1 MNSFTENNHIITEV
15 MKLKNYLKDQTS
27 PYLLQHADNPVNWYP
42 WCKEAFDKA
51 KEENK
56 PIFLSIGY
64 STCHWCHVMAHES
77 FEDEEVAEELNRHFI
92 SIKVDKE
99 ERPDIDSIYMS
110 VCMMF
115 TGNGGWPTSI
125 FMTPEQKPFYAGTY
139 FPKNAPYGSIGFL
152 ALLKIIHKKWEEN
165 EDSLIKTGEEITR
178 ELQWYTEETK
188 QFAKG
193 QGNQKIDEK
202 LQEQAFWWFWN
213 NFDRKYGG
221 FGMAPKFPSPHNLLF
236 LMEYYDVTGEETA
249 LEMAEKT
256 LLQMYKGGIFDHIGY
271 GFSRYSTDNY
281 FLVPHF
287 EKMLY
292 DNALLLLAYTRA
304 FSITRKDIYQNVA
317 EKTADYILREMT
329 SPEGG
334 FYSAQDADSEGVEGR
349 YYVFDYWEII
359 DLLGEEKG
367 KSFNE
372 YYNITRQGNFEGKN
386 IPNRLKES
394 QDVEKEQEFK
404 ECKEKVY
411 AYRKERCKLHL
422 DDKILTSWNGLM
434 IGAFAVMYR
443 VFGKDIYLQQ
453 AKAAYD
459 FLERNQQEE
468 GVLFVS
474 YREGKCQGNGFL
486 DDYAFYVF
494 ALLNLYQATLEKR
507 YLEKAIRYCKKT
519 ITDFGDREQGGFYLY
534 GKENEQLIVTPKETY
549 DGAIPSGN
557 SVMAYNLVKL
567 WNLLLEDEWQEEA
580 KRQLKFLALC
590 AGEDE
595 EIADTANGNGKA
607 AAQSFFLVALS
618 MYQNPPEHI
627 VCVWKDKSDLE
638 KLKDKIK
645 QGADILVY
653 EKETENY
660 PKINDKTTLYICKD
674 YSCLPPVN
682 LS

>member
-1 MNSFTENNHIITEV
+1 M
-15 MKLKNYLKDQTS
+15 KNYLKDQTS

-42 WCKEAFDKA
+42 WCREAFDKA

-99 ERPDIDSIYMS
+99 ERPDIDSVYMS

-125 FMTPEQKPFYAGTY
+125 FMTPDQKPFYAGTY
-139 FPKNAPYGSIGFL
+139 FPKNAPYGRIGFL

-165 EDSLIKTGEEITR
+165 ENALIKTGEEITK
-178 ELQWYTEETK
+178 ELHWYTEETK
-188 QFAKG
+188 EFNKVKET
-193 QGNQKIDEK
+193 NEIDEK

-221 FGMAPKFPSPHNLLF
+221 FGMPPKFPAPHNLMF
-236 LMEYYDVTGEETA
+236 LMEYYDVTGEESA
-249 LEMAEKT
+249 LEMTEKT
-256 LLQMYKGGIFDHIGY
+256 LLQMYKGGMFDHIGY
-271 GFSRYSTDNY
+271 GFSRYSTDQY

-292 DNALLLLAYTRA
+292 DNALMLLAYTKA
-304 FSITRKDIYQNVA
+304 HSLTGKDIYRNIA

-329 SPEGG
+329 STEGA

-349 YYVFDYWEII
+349 YYVFDYQEII
-359 DLLGEEKG
+359 DLLGEKKG
-367 KSFNE
+367 KNFNR
-372 YYNITRQGNFEGKN
+372 YFNITKEGNFEGKN
-386 IPNRLKES
+386 IPNRLKA
-394 QDVEKEQEFK
+394 DNDFGKEEELK
-404 ECKEKVY
+404 ECIDKVY

-434 IGAFAVMYR
+434 IGAFATMYR
-443 VFGKDIYLQQ
+443 IFGKDIYLQQ
-453 AKAAYD
+453 AMSACD
-459 FLERNQQEE
+459 FIERQQQEE
-468 GVLFVS
+468 DVLFVS
-474 YREGKCQGNGFL
+474 YRAGKCQGKGFL
-486 DDYAFYVF
+486 DDYAFYIF
-494 ALLNLYQATLEKR
+494 ALINLYQATLDKD
-507 YLEKAIRYCKKT
+507 YLERAVRYCKKVMM
-519 ITDFGDREQGGFYLY
+519 DFWDSEQGGFYLY

-567 WNLLLEDEWQEEA
+567 WNILLEDEWQKQAE
-580 KRQLKFLALC
+580 KQLKFLASC
-590 AGEDE
+590 AAEDRE
-595 EIADTANGNGKA
+595 NIDVVSGNGKA
-607 AAQSFFLVALS
+607 AAQSFFLTALS

-627 VCVWKDKSDLE
+627 VCVCKEKSDLE

-653 EKETENY
+653 EEETKSY
-660 PKINDKTTLYICKD
+660 PRINDKTTVYICKD
-674 YSCLPPVN
+674 YSCFPPEN